1 MDIITT
7 IFNTIFTIV
16 VAGFIGLVAIAIF
29 IQSTVELRREM
40 KPEIQDW
47 FKTTKLGMWY
57 SNRKNKVKVLSD
69 LEYNQMMMSGKVK
82 GNIVID
88 EQ

>member
-7 IFNTIFTIV
+7 IFTVAFEIFL
-16 VAGFIGLVAIAIF
+16 GLIALAIF
-29 IQSTVELRREM
+29 IQSNVDLWKEM

-47 FKTTKLGMWY
+47 FKSTRLGMWHN
-57 SNRKNKVKVLSD
+57 NRKNKVKVLTD
-69 LEYNQMMMSGKVK
+69 AEYVQMMMSGKIK
-82 GNIVID
+82 STIVID

>member
-7 IFNTIFTIV
+7 IFNTIFTII
-16 VAGFIGLVAIAIF
+16 VAGFIGLVTIAIF
-29 IQSTVELRREM
+29 IQSTVELQREM

-88 EQ
+88 KQ

>member
-40 KPEIQDW
+40 KPEIRDW

>member
-40 KPEIQDW
+40 NPEIQDW

>member
-7 IFNTIFTIV
+7 IFT
-16 VAGFIGLVAIAIF
+16 VAFELFLGLIALAVF
-29 IQSTVELRREM
+29 IQSNVDLWKEM

-47 FKTTKLGMWY
+47 FKSTRIGMWHN
-57 SNRKNKVKVLSD
+57 NRKNKVKILSKK
-69 LEYNQMMMSGKVK
+69 EYSSMVMNGKIK
-82 GNIVID
+82 STIVID